1 MSIKSKIGAVVKFIA
16 NQYWDK
22 KLAGK
27 DNTLNEELPSM
38 FRWSTK
44 VQSIDY
50 LYLIESLKKFPI
62 AKGDIVL
69 DLGCGKGR
77 ALLYCYYR
85 YNELEKKDI
94 IFHGAEINHEAY
106 SICKKTCIERN
117 MKIENVNA
125 LEDNYILSNKCNKI
139 LLFNPFDE
147 NIFLKFIRYLQENI
161 KYPNSFLYVNI
172 SQKQINILNKENI
185 SFETYCIHRPLLGI
199 WNKTNAVVYFN
210 ENKNEK

>member
-1 MSIKSKIGAVVKFIA
+1 MSIKSKIGAMIKFIV

-27 DNTLNEELPSM
+27 DSTLNEDLPSI

-62 AKGDIVL
+62 IKGDIVL

-77 ALLYCYYR
+77 ALLYCNYR

-94 IFHGAEINHEAY
+94 IFHGAEINQEAY
-106 SICKKTCIERN
+106 TICKRNCIDKN
-117 MKIENVNA
+117 MTIDNINA
-125 LEDNYILSNKCNKI
+125 LEDNYILKHKFNKI

-147 NIFLKFIRYLQENI
+147 NTFLKFIQYLEKNI
-161 KYPNSFLYVNI
+161 NYPCSFLYVNI
-172 SQKQINILNKENI
+172 SQKQIGILNKENI
-185 SFETYCIHRPLLGI
+185 NFKIYFIHKPLLGI
-199 WNKTNAVVYFN
+199 WNKRNIVVYFN
-210 ENKNEK
+210 EN